1 MILPGSLF
9 SDGSSLTREDVI
21 ASFVLY
27 REQARSQDILGI
39 LSRTSISEGSS

>member
-1 MILPGSLF
+1 M
-9 SDGSSLTREDVI
+9 

-39 LSRTSISEGSS
+39 LSRTSVSEGPS